1 MLRQIFSIFEPT
13 EKQFTSQALKRLKW
27 ATYLAMPCFPIMTLL
42 EADPEI
48 GLSKSATLA
57 LLLVALVSVI
67 AFFIIAFS
75 RISWRVWTPDRY
87 LDESEIARKREA
99 SAFTMMV
106 YGWGGLAV
114 IIFGWLLSLSGV
126 DVNGIIN
133 RFGGPIWWIFLGL
146 VSVSYVH
153 ILKLISITP
162 SIDDPDS
169 DVQSVFKDKAFLWA
183 LVLFLIAITVVPF
196 VKGYQDGHRDAL
208 ADIEAAKQSQSHQN
222 PAAINDE

>member
-1 MLRQIFSIFEPT
+1 MLKQIFSIFEPT
-13 EKQFTSQALKRLKW
+13 EKQFTVRALNWLKW
-27 ATYLAMPCFPIMTLL
+27 STYLAMPCFPIMTLL

-48 GLSKSATLA
+48 GLSEPITLI

-67 AFFIIAFS
+67 AFFIVSFS

-106 YGWGGLAV
+106 YGWGGLA
-114 IIFGWLLSLSGV
+114 IISIGWVLSLSGV
-126 DVNGIIN
+126 DVNGFIN

-146 VSVSYVH
+146 VAVSYVH

-169 DVQSVFKDKAFLWA
+169 EVQAVFKDKAFLWVP
-183 LVLFLIAITVVPF
+183 VLFLIAITVVPF
-196 VKGYQDGHRDAL
+196 VKGYMDGHRDAL
-208 ADIEAAKQSQSHQN
+208 ADIEAAKQSQTHQD
-222 PAAINDE
+222 PAVIKDE